1 MDYYH
6 RTYGQILSDTFSSNV
21 LHSILSSPTD
31 TLQAL
36 NEAID
41 DAKIQNITQST
52 KNKLRKFYNGDFK
65 INYNAP
71 FQNIRRDLRKL
82 FTMGMEGA
90 TDYAIYDIP
99 NGRMAFRLADH
110 NANGNNFEQDEADV
124 NISVYVEIRKFDV
137 PESSIPFTEW
147 KISEEIFN
155 NNREGVVR
163 AIVDGVANALNGEEF
178 SLPDEFAER
187 RDYPI
192 MPSEPTQ
199 DTNNQDNLINCNRN
213 MRKNKQVVRL
223 TESQLHN
230 IISESVKRVLRENEF
245 EKKYDAA
252 RMQAAQRGK
261 IWGMEMKNPQNEW
274 EYGNIEFNPN
284 TMEMSCMG
292 ATIQVEED
300 WDVYDA
306 LEQLSY
312 ELYELGYGN
321 EG

>member
-36 NEAID
+36 NEALD
-41 DAKIQNITQST
+41 DAKIQNNTQST
-52 KNKLRKFYNGDFK
+52 KNKLKKFYNGDFK

-124 NISVYVEIRKFDV
+124 NISVYVEIKKFDV

-147 KISEEIFN
+147 KITEERFN
-155 NNREGVVR
+155 NNREGVIR
-163 AIVDGVANALNGEEF
+163 AIVDGVSNALNGNEF
-178 SLPDEFAER
+178 SLPNEFAER
-187 RDYPI
+187 QDYPI
-192 MPSEPTQ
+192 TQTEPKQ
-199 DTNNQDNLINCNRN
+199 DTNNQDNQINCNKNMNRN
-213 MRKNKQVVRL
+213 RKNVVRL
-223 TESQLHN
+223 TESKLRKM
-230 IISESVKRVLRENEF
+230 IKESVRQILKENEGLKSNSLRTDS
-245 EKKYDAA
+245 EDHDKMWECLDDAYN
-252 RMQAAQRGK
+252 MC
-261 IWGMEMKNPQNEW
+261 I
-274 EYGNIEFNPN
+274 NIQEG
-284 TMEMSCMG
+284 S
-292 ATIQVEED
+292 
-300 WDVYDA
+300 
-306 LEQLSY
+306 
-312 ELYELGYGN
+312 ELYKDAFENKIFPLIRNIDRSLGWS
-321 EG
+321 